1 MRKKRRCSDITDI
14 YNPRDKVA
22 SVNYYIDNMLNRTLT
37 MFEYENL
44 PESIP
49 ERELELILQVNG
61 YGIIT
66 EHKGEL
72 LALWGGFAP
81 PLNAYYMY
89 ENVLVNNPWVDIN
102 QEFTIEKEKD
112 AVLIR
117 NDPLN
122 TGMMPIL
129 KKFSALNTEA
139 DLTLYLA
146 MVNHRAIYAIGAN
159 SDREKESGD
168 DFLRKIENGEQ
179 GVLLGDKFS
188 ESLKTL
194 PFSTSSGG
202 YITQLIELEQYLRA
216 TFFHEIGLNS
226 NYNMKRERLSESE
239 IGLNEDALRSLI
251 DSMLEERQK
260 AIEKVNKKY
269 GTNISVRFS
278 NAWGKYNKTEIVEE
292 VEDEKDDNGNNAE
305 LTD

>member
-66 EHKGEL
+66 EHNGEL

-260 AIEKVNKKY
+260 AMEKVNKKY

-292 VEDEKDDNGNNAE
+292 VEDEKNDNGNNAE
-305 LTD
+305 LTN